1 MLLNL
6 KRYLKKLWC
15 IYSFGIILLVTLP
28 INGDGQVFSHLN
40 DVYIVRVRLDYI
52 SHFILF
58 MPWTCLTIMLFA
70 KKRAGL
76 NTVILLRI
84 LLFAIFSEV
93 VQYSLP
99 YRTFNIN
106 DLASNLM
113 GVLLGLLLAEC
124 IKRIPF

>member
-1 MLLNL
+1 
-6 KRYLKKLWC
+6 
-15 IYSFGIILLVTLP
+15 
-28 INGDGQVFSHLN
+28 
-40 DVYIVRVRLDYI
+40 
-52 SHFILF
+52 
-58 MPWTCLTIMLFA
+58 MLFA
-70 KKRAGL
+70 KKGVGL

-113 GVLLGLLLAEC
+113 GVLLGLLLAKC